1 MRVKSVL
8 KTVLGLCA
16 AVVICGFELAS
27 DGDRPNVV
35 VHVRPKAG
43 RRGRCGRCGTVSPWF
58 DNGGGQRRWRH
69 VDVAYATCDLV
80 GAAPRVS
87 CPAHGPTV
95 AEVSWARHDSWF
107 TRAFEDL
114 VVYDAISS
122 NKNAAASRYGIS
134 WRAVENMCVR
144 VATEALGR
152 VDLLSDL
159 VAIAIDE
166 VKYKKGHKYLTVVCD
181 HLTGRVIW
189 AAKGRS
195 KETVGAF
202 FDALGEKRCA
212 ELAFVSCDGAEWI
225 RTVVADRATE
235 AIVCLDTFHVVK
247 WATDALDEV
256 RREEWNRLRR
266 NGGAK
271 VAKEFKGLRWL
282 LLRNWEN
289 LSPAQKGVIR
299 DLEKAN
305 KRAFRAWQL
314 KEELRDVM
322 QMAPAKAKQALDD
335 WLYFAS
341 RSRLEPFVK
350 LARTIRHYRESI
362 EATNE
367 WGFTN
372 GIAESNNAAIGR
384 IRSAARGFRDPE
396 SFITMI
402 MLARSGIAP
411 SLPWA
416 T

>member
-247 WATDALDEV
+247 WATDALVFLYSWRNVLV
-256 RREEWNRLRR
+256 RTVSLCGRRGSLRA
-266 NGGAK
+266 G
-271 VAKEFKGLRWL
+271 VADHGRRRGEFTPVSARVAVL
-282 LLRNWEN
+282 LSSPMSSLFMARADWSVS
-289 LSPAQKGVIR
+289 LSSR
-299 DLEKAN
+299 TS
-305 KRAFRAWQL
+305 
-314 KEELRDVM
+314 
-322 QMAPAKAKQALDD
+322 
-335 WLYFAS
+335 AS
-341 RSRLEPFVK
+341 S
-350 LARTIRHYRESI
+350 
-362 EATNE
+362 
-367 WGFTN
+367 
-372 GIAESNNAAIGR
+372 
-384 IRSAARGFRDPE
+384 
-396 SFITMI
+396 
-402 MLARSGIAP
+402 
-411 SLPWA
+411 
-416 T
+416 

>member
-166 VKYKKGHKYLTVVCD
+166 VKYKKGHKYLIVTWN
-181 HLTGRVIW
+181 H
-189 AAKGRS
+189 
-195 KETVGAF
+195 TVGF
-202 FDALGEKRCA
+202 NGSPFH
-212 ELAFVSCDGAEWI
+212 ELRG
-225 RTVVADRATE
+225 
-235 AIVCLDTFHVVK
+235 
-247 WATDALDEV
+247 
-256 RREEWNRLRR
+256 RLRLVDWS
-266 NGGAK
+266 GGE
-271 VAKEFKGLRWL
+271 VAGVR
-282 LLRNWEN
+282 
-289 LSPAQKGVIR
+289 PARASGGVAG
-299 DLEKAN
+299 DLGGPGPGTE
-305 KRAFRAWQL
+305 
-314 KEELRDVM
+314 
-322 QMAPAKAKQALDD
+322 DD
-335 WLYFAS
+335 
-341 RSRLEPFVK
+341 RRLC
-350 LARTIRHYRESI
+350 
-362 EATNE
+362 
-367 WGFTN
+367 
-372 GIAESNNAAIGR
+372 
-384 IRSAARGFRDPE
+384 
-396 SFITMI
+396 
-402 MLARSGIAP
+402 
-411 SLPWA
+411 PW
-416 T
+416 TC